1 MDVGTHREINL
12 AFLSLIKIF
21 KDVEVEKKSVTW
33 NQKPELPSSIKAAE
47 VQQVRL
53 CLRCHFSIDS
63 LLKSFVSPV
72 HDSRTHSCPHL

>member
-47 VQQVRL
+47 VQQARL
-53 CLRCHFSIDS
+53 CLRCQFLFDS
-63 LLKSFVSPV
+63 YIKSSVSPL
-72 HDSRTHSCPHL
+72 HDPRTHSCPHL